1 MFLQNCD
8 DVIGMTTRSR
18 TANNLFF
25 FQFPVEKVTVIARLV
40 DPSAVEN
47 NQVILTTLAHIFCH
61 LIGGLNDVHSAVVQ
75 RTSIYLDTIKD
86 SGIRVCTLKFVC
98 RYRRTK

>member
-1 MFLQNCD
+1 M
-8 DVIGMTTRSR
+8 
-18 TANNLFF
+18 
-25 FQFPVEKVTVIARLV
+25 EKVTVIARLV

-86 SGIRVCTLKFVC
+86 SGIRVCTLNLFVGIDVSAGG
-98 RYRRTK
+98 KMWSFW